1 MFLNKSLVSAKKKIP
16 RYDTLIHRFTPPS
29 MVPRT
34 SIKAIA
40 IQLVLETIAH
50 LVKMQHQSSI
60 DALLKDKDRRSY
72 GAFPRRCD
80 VYIVG
85 LTQGTISEG
94 MSVGGGG
101 GMGSGTGGTWALEGR
116 MKLAAKLWRA
126 GISADFMY
134 GA

>member
-1 MFLNKSLVSAKKKIP
+1 MFIYPKKKIFF
-16 RYDTLIHRFTPPS
+16 RYDTLIHRFAPPS

-34 SIKAIA
+34 PIKAIA

-50 LVKMQHQSSI
+50 LVNMQHKSSI

-85 LTQGTISEG
+85 LTQANTDG
-94 MSVGGGG
+94 MSVG
-101 GMGSGTGGTWALEGR
+101 GTGGTWALEGR

-126 GISADFMY
+126 GISADVMY
-134 GA
+134 GGSYWFFFVGKE